1 MMHLGVPH
9 WGMRDTMSAV
19 SSRNRWFWTQLLIR
33 PLGLGNLRDR
43 RAVLPHESHD
53 FLQPILFCAKAFDAG
68 IVRVVRAVLHCETLF
83 GTQTTLGPEIDRVLN
98 VLVPFYRR
106 KYIEMDA
113 NRTPSA

>member
-1 MMHLGVPH
+1 
-9 WGMRDTMSAV
+9 MRDTMSAV

-53 FLQPILFCAKAFDAG
+53 FLQLIFFCAKAFDAG